1 MKTFFEFYQQ
11 MSKGR
16 LKREDTLGQKDPINL
31 SQVSQDVAI
40 AAIDSGLKDNDP
52 KDDAL
57 QPEDSFSA
65 PASSLN
71 PSQTEIIL
79 IKAFNMAMNTTP
91 VGGKFAPGG
100 DLGAIVSD
108 DLYIMDGHHR
118 WASTLLVE
126 PNASITA
133 TKIPLLGQKLVSL
146 LNIYTKSKGKQGN
159 PAVGN
164 LNEFTGE
171 NIQKTIIDVAKQSGK
186 SPDHKDVPGYSW
198 NDLQQKISMLGKGN
212 FEAGL
217 QFIKTNADR
226 IGKRKLPAWAPPRVE
241 MPVIEKK
248 EIPDLVAKLTKG
260 EIDFNAPYSQQTQNA
275 MKGMAAT
282 PTNNAP
288 AQPAAPVAT
297 PAPANVGAPAGTPPA
312 QNASTFHPGLN
323 MSEQLLVLS
332 GVLTIEQAE
341 NNLNKRKRR

>member
-16 LKREDTLGQKDPINL
+16 LKREDTLGQKDPIRL
-31 SQVSQDVAI
+31 SQINQNVAI
-40 AAIDSGLKDNDP
+40 AAIDSGLKDNNP
-52 KDDAL
+52 TDDVL
-57 QPEDSFSA
+57 QPNSSFSA
-65 PASSLN
+65 PAQSLN

-91 VGGKFAPGG
+91 VGGKFEPGG
-100 DLGAIVSD
+100 DLGAIVSED
-108 DLYIMDGHHR
+108 NYIMDGHHR
-118 WASTLLVE
+118 WASTLLVK
-126 PNASITA
+126 PDASITA
-133 TKIPLLGQKLVSL
+133 TLIPLPGQKLVSL
-146 LNIYTKSKGKQGN
+146 LNIYTASKGIKGN

-164 LNEFTGE
+164 LKEFTGD
-171 NIQKTIIDVAKQSGK
+171 NIQKNIIDVAKQSGQ
-186 SPDHKDVPGYSW
+186 SPDHPDVKGYSW

-212 FEAGL
+212 FENGL
-217 QFIKTNADR
+217 QLIKRNADQ
-226 IGKRKLPAWAPPRVE
+226 IGKRVLPEWAPPRVE
-241 MPVIEKK
+241 MPVIQKT

-260 EIDFNAPYSQQTQNA
+260 EIDFNAPNSQQTLNA
-275 MKGMAAT
+275 MKGMGTT

-288 AQPAAPVAT
+288 AQPAAPVAN
-297 PAPANVGAPAGTPPA
+297 PAPTNAGAPAGTPPA

-341 NNLNKRKRR
+341 DNLKRRRRR